1 MWIVVVGIAAS
12 TLAVLCNT
20 PQVVHVWRSRSVEG
34 LSARAQ
40 LFALSCNGFYLAN
53 WLLVGNVVQIITTII
68 ISLQLL
74 GVWLALVQQRRIA
87 VTTIAEPI
95 VLTIAALA
103 LGSFTTSAWVL
114 GIACVLSFSS
124 QIVAVRKVFASKDV
138 SGVSIGASVTGITT
152 TAVWIVYAILLGD
165 TILIGSLSLALMLS
179 VAMLAR
185 ITAVQ
190 RAIDLDKIH
199 EAAAAVEIGTVVALN
214 ERRLQKLEN
223 LHGVERRTFA

>member
-1 MWIVVVGIAAS
+1 
-12 TLAVLCNT
+12 
-20 PQVVHVWRSRSVEG
+20 
-34 LSARAQ
+34 
-40 LFALSCNGFYLAN
+40 
-53 WLLVGNVVQIITTII
+53 
-68 ISLQLL
+68 LL

-138 SGVSIGASVTGITT
+138 SGVSIGASITGITT

-179 VAMLAR
+179 VAKLAR
-185 ITAVQ
+185 IIAVQ